1 MGGQN
6 LETAGIGMYDDGC
19 VQHRGML
26 SRLSRSE
33 MSLFAISQASHVES
47 GEMGLEHLIDHS
59 PRRPCKRSDSAQCWL
74 QERHL

>member
-6 LETAGIGMYDDGC
+6 LDTAGIGIYDDGC

-26 SRLSRSE
+26 SRLSGSE

-59 PRRPCKRSDSAQCWL
+59 PRHPYKRSGSAQCGL
-74 QERHL
+74 QERRL